1 MALTVTFKEGSRQKP
16 SGSSCWDWKII
27 FCFGFL
33 VLFGGNFLRSKLAGK
48 LQGYIR
54 PTFIFEK
61 IADQKKNA
69 TFVLFFFVCVCV
81 CVCVSGSGG
90 RYWENYFQSEANWK
104 FGFVGSK
111 KNFAAKLFMQHIA
124 RERAT
129 DRLANK
135 KHCYEDIGKTPTL
148 AALSCQ
154 PSPVQV
160 STPENLFTIILPS
173 KDSCH

>member
-33 VLFGGNFLRSKLAGK
+33 VLFGGNFLRGKLAGK

-81 CVCVSGSGG
+81 CQEVAAAIG
-90 RYWENYFQSEANWK
+90 RITFSPRRTGNSVLLGA
-104 FGFVGSK
+104 K
-111 KNFAAKLFMQHIA
+111 KL
-124 RERAT
+124 
-129 DRLANK
+129 
-135 KHCYEDIGKTPTL
+135 CGKTFH
-148 AALSCQ
+148 AAHC
-154 PSPVQV
+154 P
-160 STPENLFTIILPS
+160 
-173 KDSCH
+173 

>member
-33 VLFGGNFLRSKLAGK
+33 VLFGGNFLRGKLAGK

-81 CVCVSGSGG
+81 CVRKWRPLLGELLSVRGELEIRFC
-90 RYWENYFQSEANWK
+90 WEQ
-104 FGFVGSK
+104 